1 MLFQDYYKK
10 NFFFSLIHV
19 IIFKNRGDSMN
30 GMDPHFH
37 VDYNKA
43 KSKPEATFQGSHYR
57 ITVLTERLVRLE
69 YNKDGLFFD
78 DLTEQVIN
86 RNFALPK
93 FKVVQD
99 DKYLEITTDYFLLK
113 YQKEKPMESL
123 NIEIDLLN
131 TDKRWD
137 IKNKEVR
144 NFKTSGLGIDLTKPD
159 YQKGLYSVDG
169 FVTIDDSPSM
179 ILNQDGFLTPNNTP
193 RVDIYVF
200 MYRRDFGLCLK
211 DYFELTG
218 YPALLPRYALGIWW
232 NKSDIY
238 NFNDISELL
247 QNFNRHEIP
256 LSVLLLD
263 EFWHLKDG
271 SDLTKYKTGYTFNRN
286 LFSDPAHFTNY
297 LHERGV
303 KLGLQIDPK
312 EGIMPHEDAYESI
325 ANSLGLMDRSTIPFN
340 VFDKFIV
347 NSYLHQL
354 ILPLEQKG
362 VDFFWLDLD
371 NKDLPS
377 MRALTRYQFE
387 NYKRN
392 DGQRGLILGRNGLVA
407 AHRYP
412 VLYSGHTLV
421 SWDTLKVL
429 PYYNSMAANKG
440 LSWWSHDI
448 GGYMGGMEESELYL
462 RYIQLGCFSPI
473 FRLSSKGGKYYKR
486 EPWKWDVKTLKIVK
500 DYMVLRHRF
509 IPYLYT
515 EGYKYHKAGL
525 PVIQPLYYTSPAL
538 YDEPEHKNEYYFGSE
553 LLVSP
558 ITTEKDVLMNR
569 TVHRVYL
576 PAGTWYDFK
585 TGKRFNGDKRYV
597 TFYKDED
604 YPVFAKK
611 GAIIPLADLK
621 ENKNDTSSPDSME
634 IHIFP
639 GKSNIYNLY
648 EDDGISRL
656 YEKGFYITTAIDYN
670 YLQNNFTVII
680 RPTEGK
686 SGIIPELRN
695 YKIRFRNTR
704 KADEVIVYLDANLY
718 ECNSYV
724 EDTDFIVEAKNVP
737 TTSQLSIN
745 CKGKDIEIDAVRLIN
760 EDIDSIIS
768 DLKIKTTLKEMLA
781 EIVFSNLDIKKKR
794 IAIKKLKSNGLDS
807 KFISMFMKLLEYIEE
822 I

>member
-1 MLFQDYYKK
+1 
-10 NFFFSLIHV
+10 
-19 IIFKNRGDSMN
+19 MN
-30 GMDPHFH
+30 SMDPHFH

-43 KSKPEATFQGSHYR
+43 KSKPEAVFQGNHYR

-69 YNKDGLFFD
+69 YNKDGIFFD

-86 RNFALPK
+86 RDFAIPK

-99 DKYLEITTDYFLLK
+99 DRYLEITTNYFLLK

-123 NIEIDLLN
+123 NIEIELLN

-144 NFKTSGLGIDLTKPD
+144 NFKTTGLGIDLTKPD

-169 FVTIDDSPSM
+169 FVTINDSPSM
-179 ILNQDGFLTPNNTP
+179 ILNQDGFLTPNNTN

-218 YPALLPRYALGIWW
+218 YPALIPRYALGVWW

-256 LSVLLLD
+256 LSVILLD

-271 SDLTKYKTGYTFNRN
+271 KDLTKYKTGYTFNRN
-286 LFSDPAHFTNY
+286 LFSDPAYFVNY

-303 KLGLQIDPK
+303 RLGLQINTE
-312 EGIMPHEDAYESI
+312 EGIMPHEDAYEEI
-325 ANSLGLMDRSTIPFN
+325 TKSLGLMDKSIIPFN
-340 VFDKFIV
+340 VFDKFIL

-354 ILPLEQKG
+354 IYPLEQKG
-362 VDFFWLDLD
+362 VDFFWLDC
-371 NKDLPS
+371 NTKDL
-377 MRALTRYQFE
+377 LTLRSLTKYQFE
-387 NYKRN
+387 NYKRS
-392 DGQRGLILGRNGLVA
+392 DEKRGFVFGKNGLVA

-412 VLYSGHTLV
+412 ALYSGQTLV
-421 SWDTLKVL
+421 SWDTLKTL
-429 PYYNSMAANKG
+429 PYYNSIAANKG

-448 GGYMGGMEESELYL
+448 GGYIGGMEDNELYL

-473 FRLSSKGGKYYKR
+473 FRLASKGGKYYKR

-500 DYMVLRHRF
+500 DYMNLRHRF

-515 EGYKYHKAGL
+515 EGYKYHKVGM
-525 PVIQPLYYTSPAL
+525 PVIQPLYYNSPAL
-538 YDEPEHKNEYYFGSE
+538 YDEPEHKNEYFFGSE
-553 LLVSP
+553 LLVAP
-558 ITTEKDVLMNR
+558 ITHQKDPLMNR
-569 TVHRVYL
+569 TVHRIYL
-576 PAGTWYDFK
+576 PTGTWYDFK

-604 YPVFAKK
+604 YPVFAKS
-611 GAIIPLADLK
+611 GSIIPLADLR
-621 ENKNDTSSPDSME
+621 ENKNDSSSPNSME

-639 GKSNIYNLY
+639 GKSSIYNLY
-648 EDDGISRL
+648 EDDGVSRL

-686 SGIIPELRN
+686 SGIIPEFRN
-695 YKIRFRNTR
+695 YRIRFRNTR
-704 KADEVIVYLDANLY
+704 KADEVIVYLDSGLH
-718 ECNSYV
+718 EFTSYV
-724 EDTDFIVEAKNVP
+724 EDTDFIVEVKNVR

-781 EIVFSNLDIKKKR
+781 EIIFSNLDIKKKR
-794 IAIKKLKSNGLDS
+794 IAIKKLKSNGLDK
-807 KFISMFMKLLEYIEE
+807 KFIGMFMKLLEYIEE